1 MSRDD
6 YPLFTGLLAY
16 FPRAL
21 SEVARCSKVG
31 NDQHNPGEPLHWAR
45 HKSTAH
51 ADKIL
56 RHLRDSL
63 FEPLDDDGVLH
74 VVKVAWRALALAEE
88 ALDASRVQ
96 IVDRKWTAEEI
107 AILDGFPA
115 TGGGES
121 SQTMLSAGEFDRE
134 LTPEQAALI
143 ELGDEDA
150 PIASLKAGE
159 ALP

>member
-1 MSRDD
+1 MDKPVDKSSRDD

-16 FPRAL
+16 FPHAL

-63 FEPLDDDGVLH
+63 FEPMDDDGVLH

-88 ALDASRVQ
+88 ALEVRRVQ
-96 IVDRKWTAEEI
+96 IVDRKWTAEEL
-107 AILDGFPA
+107 AILDGAPA
-115 TGGGES
+115 TGGDTSLAAMIERGEADDP
-121 SQTMLSAGEFDRE
+121 QVG
-134 LTPEQAALI
+134 
-143 ELGDEDA
+143 
-150 PIASLKAGE
+150 SLKAGE
-159 ALP
+159 AA

>member
-16 FPRAL
+16 FPHAL

-31 NDQHNPGEPLHWAR
+31 NDQHNPGEQLHWAR

-88 ALDASRVQ
+88 ALEVRRVQ
-96 IVDRKWTAEEI
+96 IVDRKWTAEEL
-107 AILDGFPA
+107 AILDGAPA
-115 TGGGES
+115 TGGDTS
-121 SQTMLSAGEFDRE
+121 L
-134 LTPEQAALI
+134 AALI
-143 ELGDEDA
+143 ERGESDD
-150 PIASLKAGE
+150 PQVGSLKAGE
-159 ALP
+159 AGAC

>member
-16 FPRAL
+16 FPNAL

-63 FEPLDDDGVLH
+63 FEPMDNDGVLH

-88 ALDASRVQ
+88 ALEASRVQ

-107 AILDGFPA
+107 AILDGAPA
-115 TGGGES
+115 TGGDSSLAALFERGES
-121 SQTMLSAGEFDRE
+121 DDPQVG
-134 LTPEQAALI
+134 
-143 ELGDEDA
+143 
-150 PIASLKAGE
+150 SLKAGE
-159 ALP
+159 AVQCES

>member
-1 MSRDD
+1 MDKPVDKSSRDD

-16 FPRAL
+16 FPHAL

-51 ADKIL
+51 ADKIM

-88 ALDASRVQ
+88 ALEASRVQ

-107 AILDGFPA
+107 AILDGAPA
-115 TGGGES
+115 TGGDTS
-121 SQTMLSAGEFDRE
+121 L
-134 LTPEQAALI
+134 AALI
-143 ELGDEDA
+143 ERGESDD
-150 PIASLKAGE
+150 PQVGSLKAGE
-159 ALP
+159 AEQ

>member
-16 FPRAL
+16 FPNAL

-51 ADKIL
+51 ADKIM

-63 FEPLDDDGVLH
+63 FEPMDNDGVLH

-88 ALDASRVQ
+88 ALEASRVQ

-107 AILDGFPA
+107 AILDGAPA
-115 TGGGES
+115 TGGDS
-121 SQTMLSAGEFDRE
+121 SL
-134 LTPEQAALI
+134 AALI
-143 ELGDEDA
+143 ERGESDD
-150 PIASLKAGE
+150 PQVGSLKAGE
-159 ALP
+159 AAK

>member
-16 FPRAL
+16 FPHAL

-51 ADKIL
+51 ADKIM

-88 ALDASRVQ
+88 ALEVRRVQ
-96 IVDRKWTAEEI
+96 IVDRKWTAEEL
-107 AILDGFPA
+107 AILDGAPA
-115 TGGGES
+115 TGGDTS
-121 SQTMLSAGEFDRE
+121 L
-134 LTPEQAALI
+134 AALI
-143 ELGDEDA
+143 ERGESDD
-150 PIASLKAGE
+150 PQVGSLKAGE
-159 ALP
+159 AGTC

>member
-16 FPRAL
+16 FPNAL

-31 NDQHNPGEPLHWAR
+31 NDQHNPGEPMHWAR

-51 ADKIL
+51 ADKIM

-63 FEPLDDDGVLH
+63 FEPMDDDGVLH

-88 ALDASRVQ
+88 TLEASRVQ

-107 AILDGFPA
+107 AILDGAPA
-115 TGGGES
+115 TGGDS
-121 SQTMLSAGEFDRE
+121 SL
-134 LTPEQAALI
+134 AALI
-143 ELGDEDA
+143 ERGESDD
-150 PIASLKAGE
+150 PQVGSLKAGE
-159 ALP
+159 AVQCES

>member
-1 MSRDD
+1 MNRDD

-16 FPRAL
+16 FPHAL

-31 NDQHNPGEPLHWAR
+31 NDQHHPGEPLHWAR

-51 ADKIL
+51 ADKIM

-88 ALDASRVQ
+88 ALEVSRVQ
-96 IVDRKWTAEEI
+96 IVDRKWTAEEL
-107 AILDGFPA
+107 AILDGAPA
-115 TGGGES
+115 TGGDTS
-121 SQTMLSAGEFDRE
+121 L
-134 LTPEQAALI
+134 AALI
-143 ELGDEDA
+143 ERGESDD
-150 PIASLKAGE
+150 PQVGSLKAGE
-159 ALP
+159 AGTC

>member
-16 FPRAL
+16 FPNAL

-51 ADKIL
+51 ADKIM

-63 FEPLDDDGVLH
+63 FEPMDDDGVLH

-88 ALDASRVQ
+88 ALEASRVQ

-107 AILDGFPA
+107 AILDGAPA
-115 TGGGES
+115 TGGDS
-121 SQTMLSAGEFDRE
+121 SL
-134 LTPEQAALI
+134 AALI
-143 ELGDEDA
+143 ERGESDD
-150 PIASLKAGE
+150 PQVGSLKAGE
-159 ALP
+159 AGQC

>member
-1 MSRDD
+1 MSRED

-16 FPRAL
+16 FPHAL

-51 ADKIL
+51 ADKIM

-88 ALDASRVQ
+88 ALEARRVQ
-96 IVDRKWTAEEI
+96 IVDRKWTAEEL
-107 AILDGFPA
+107 AILDGAPA
-115 TGGGES
+115 TGGDTS
-121 SQTMLSAGEFDRE
+121 L
-134 LTPEQAALI
+134 AALI
-143 ELGDEDA
+143 ERGESDD
-150 PIASLKAGE
+150 PQVGSLKAGE
-159 ALP
+159 AGTC

>member
-1 MSRDD
+1 MNRDD

-16 FPRAL
+16 FPHAL

-88 ALDASRVQ
+88 ALEVRRVQ
-96 IVDRKWTAEEI
+96 IVDRKWTAEEL
-107 AILDGFPA
+107 AILDGVPA
-115 TGGGES
+115 TGGDTS
-121 SQTMLSAGEFDRE
+121 L
-134 LTPEQAALI
+134 AALI
-143 ELGDEDA
+143 ERGESDD
-150 PIASLKAGE
+150 PQVGSLKAGE
-159 ALP
+159 AGNVQR

>member
-51 ADKIL
+51 ADKIM

-88 ALDASRVQ
+88 ALEVSRVQ
-96 IVDRKWTAEEI
+96 IVDRKWAAEEM
-107 AILDGFPA
+107 AILDGAPA
-115 TGGGES
+115 TGGDTS
-121 SQTMLSAGEFDRE
+121 L
-134 LTPEQAALI
+134 AALI
-143 ELGDEDA
+143 ERGESDD
-150 PIASLKAGE
+150 PQVGSLKAGE
-159 ALP
+159 AGPC

>member
-16 FPRAL
+16 FPNAL

-51 ADKIL
+51 ADKIM

-63 FEPLDDDGVLH
+63 FEPMDDDGVLH

-88 ALDASRVQ
+88 ALEASRVQ

-107 AILDGFPA
+107 AILDGAPA
-115 TGGGES
+115 TGGDS
-121 SQTMLSAGEFDRE
+121 SL
-134 LTPEQAALI
+134 AALI
-143 ELGDEDA
+143 ERGESDD
-150 PIASLKAGE
+150 PQVGSLKAGE
-159 ALP
+159 AVQCES

>member
-16 FPRAL
+16 FPNAL

-63 FEPLDDDGVLH
+63 FEPMDNDGVLH

-88 ALDASRVQ
+88 ALEASRVQ

-107 AILDGFPA
+107 AILDGAPA
-115 TGGGES
+115 TGGDS
-121 SQTMLSAGEFDRE
+121 SL
-134 LTPEQAALI
+134 AALI
-143 ELGDEDA
+143 ERGEFQ
-150 PIASLKAGE
+150 PILASCSRRSTRG
-159 ALP
+159 

>member
-16 FPRAL
+16 FPHAL

-51 ADKIL
+51 ADKIM

-88 ALDASRVQ
+88 ALEVRRVQ
-96 IVDRKWTAEEI
+96 IVDRKWTAEEL
-107 AILDGFPA
+107 AILDGAPA
-115 TGGGES
+115 TGGDTS
-121 SQTMLSAGEFDRE
+121 L
-134 LTPEQAALI
+134 AALI
-143 ELGDEDA
+143 ERGESDD
-150 PIASLKAGE
+150 PQVGSLKAGE
-159 ALP
+159 AA

>member
-1 MSRDD
+1 MNRDD

-16 FPRAL
+16 FPHAL

-51 ADKIL
+51 ADKIM

-88 ALDASRVQ
+88 ALEVRRVQ
-96 IVDRKWTAEEI
+96 IVDRKWTAEEL
-107 AILDGFPA
+107 AILDSAPA
-115 TGGGES
+115 TGGDTS
-121 SQTMLSAGEFDRE
+121 L
-134 LTPEQAALI
+134 AALI
-143 ELGDEDA
+143 ERGESDD
-150 PIASLKAGE
+150 PQVGSLKAGE
-159 ALP
+159 AVQCES

>member
-16 FPRAL
+16 FPHAL

-31 NDQHNPGEPLHWAR
+31 NEQHNFGEPLHWAR

-51 ADKIL
+51 ADKIM

-88 ALDASRVQ
+88 ALEVSRVQ
-96 IVDRKWTAEEI
+96 IVDRKWTAEEL
-107 AILDGFPA
+107 AILDGAPA
-115 TGGGES
+115 TGGDTS
-121 SQTMLSAGEFDRE
+121 L
-134 LTPEQAALI
+134 AALI
-143 ELGDEDA
+143 ERGESDD
-150 PIASLKAGE
+150 PQVGSLKAGE
-159 ALP
+159 AGTC

>member
-16 FPRAL
+16 FPHAL

-51 ADKIL
+51 ADKIM

-63 FEPLDDDGVLH
+63 FEPMDDDGVLH

-88 ALDASRVQ
+88 ALEASRVHIQ
-96 IVDRKWTAEEI
+96 IVDRKWTAEEM
-107 AILDGFPA
+107 AILDGAPA
-115 TGGGES
+115 TGGDS
-121 SQTMLSAGEFDRE
+121 SL
-134 LTPEQAALI
+134 AALI
-143 ELGDEDA
+143 ERGESDD
-150 PIASLKAGE
+150 PQVGSLKAGE
-159 ALP
+159 AGNAQC

>member
-16 FPRAL
+16 FPNAL

-51 ADKIL
+51 ADKIM

-63 FEPLDDDGVLH
+63 FEPMDDDGVLH

-88 ALDASRVQ
+88 ALEASRVQ
-96 IVDRKWTAEEI
+96 IVDRKWMAEEM
-107 AILDGFPA
+107 AILDGAPA
-115 TGGGES
+115 TGGDS
-121 SQTMLSAGEFDRE
+121 SL
-134 LTPEQAALI
+134 AALI
-143 ELGDEDA
+143 ERGESDD
-150 PIASLKAGE
+150 PQVGSLKAGE
-159 ALP
+159 AGQC

>member
-16 FPRAL
+16 FPYAL

-51 ADKIL
+51 ADKIM

-88 ALDASRVQ
+88 ALEVSRVQ
-96 IVDRKWTAEEI
+96 IVDRKWTAEEV
-107 AILDGFPA
+107 AILDGAPA
-115 TGGGES
+115 TGGDTS
-121 SQTMLSAGEFDRE
+121 L
-134 LTPEQAALI
+134 AALI
-143 ELGDEDA
+143 ERGESDD
-150 PIASLKAGE
+150 PQVGSLKAGE
-159 ALP
+159 AGQC

>member
-16 FPRAL
+16 FPNAL

-51 ADKIL
+51 ADKIM

-63 FEPLDDDGVLH
+63 FEPMDDDGVLH

-88 ALDASRVQ
+88 TLEASRVQ

-107 AILDGFPA
+107 AILDGAPA
-115 TGGGES
+115 TGGDS
-121 SQTMLSAGEFDRE
+121 SL
-134 LTPEQAALI
+134 AALI
-143 ELGDEDA
+143 ERGESDD
-150 PIASLKAGE
+150 PQVGSLKAGE
-159 ALP
+159 AVQCES

>member
-1 MSRDD
+1 MNRDD

-16 FPRAL
+16 FPHAL

-31 NDQHNPGEPLHWAR
+31 NGQHNPGEPLHWAR

-88 ALDASRVQ
+88 ALEASRVQ

-107 AILDGFPA
+107 AILDGAPA
-115 TGGGES
+115 TGGDTS
-121 SQTMLSAGEFDRE
+121 L
-134 LTPEQAALI
+134 AALI
-143 ELGDEDA
+143 ERGESDD
-150 PIASLKAGE
+150 PQVGSLKAGE
-159 ALP
+159 AVQC

>member
-16 FPRAL
+16 FPNAL

-51 ADKIL
+51 ADKIM

-63 FEPLDDDGVLH
+63 FEPMDDDGVLH

-88 ALDASRVQ
+88 ALEASRVQ

-107 AILDGFPA
+107 AILDGAPA
-115 TGGGES
+115 TGGDS
-121 SQTMLSAGEFDRE
+121 SL
-134 LTPEQAALI
+134 AALI
-143 ELGDEDA
+143 ERGESDD
-150 PIASLKAGE
+150 PQVGSLKAGE
-159 ALP
+159 AAK

>member
-1 MSRDD
+1 MDKPVVKSSRDD
-6 YPLFTGLLAY
+6 YPLFSGLLAY
-16 FPRAL
+16 FPNAL

-88 ALDASRVQ
+88 ALEVSRVQ
-96 IVDRKWTAEEI
+96 IVDRKWTAEEL
-107 AILDGFPA
+107 AILDGAPA
-115 TGGGES
+115 TGGDTS
-121 SQTMLSAGEFDRE
+121 L
-134 LTPEQAALI
+134 AAMI
-143 ELGDEDA
+143 ER
-150 PIASLKAGE
+150 GE
-159 ALP
+159 ADDPKLGLNIEAEARG

>member
-16 FPRAL
+16 FPHAL

-31 NDQHNPGEPLHWAR
+31 NEQHNPGEPLHWAR

-51 ADKIL
+51 ADKIM

-88 ALDASRVQ
+88 ALEVRRVQ
-96 IVDRKWTAEEI
+96 IVDRKWTAEEL
-107 AILDGFPA
+107 AILDGAPA
-115 TGGGES
+115 TGGDS
-121 SQTMLSAGEFDRE
+121 SL
-134 LTPEQAALI
+134 AALI
-143 ELGDEDA
+143 ERGESDD
-150 PIASLKAGE
+150 PQVGSLKAGE
-159 ALP
+159 AVQCES

>member
-6 YPLFTGLLAY
+6 YPLFTGLLVY
-16 FPRAL
+16 FPHAL

-51 ADKIL
+51 ADKIM

-63 FEPLDDDGVLH
+63 FDPMDDDGVLH

-88 ALDASRVQ
+88 ALEVRRVQ
-96 IVDRKWTAEEI
+96 IVDCKWTAEEL
-107 AILDGFPA
+107 AILDGAPA
-115 TGGGES
+115 TGGDTS
-121 SQTMLSAGEFDRE
+121 L
-134 LTPEQAALI
+134 AALI
-143 ELGDEDA
+143 ERGESDD
-150 PIASLKAGE
+150 PQVGSLKAGE
-159 ALP
+159 AA

>member
-16 FPRAL
+16 FPHAL

-31 NDQHNPGEPLHWAR
+31 NGQHNPGEPLHWAR

-51 ADKIL
+51 GDKIM

-63 FEPLDDDGVLH
+63 FEPMDDDGVLH

-88 ALDASRVQ
+88 SLEAGRVQ

-107 AILDGFPA
+107 AILDGAPA
-115 TGGGES
+115 TGGDS
-121 SQTMLSAGEFDRE
+121 SL
-134 LTPEQAALI
+134 AALI
-143 ELGDEDA
+143 ERGESDD
-150 PIASLKAGE
+150 PQVGSLKAGE
-159 ALP
+159 AGTC

>member
-16 FPRAL
+16 FPHAL

-31 NDQHNPGEPLHWAR
+31 NEQHNAGEPLHWAR

-51 ADKIL
+51 ADKIM

-63 FEPLDDDGVLH
+63 FEPMDDDGVLH

-88 ALDASRVQ
+88 ALEAGRVQ

-107 AILDGFPA
+107 AILDGAPA
-115 TGGGES
+115 TGGDTS
-121 SQTMLSAGEFDRE
+121 L
-134 LTPEQAALI
+134 AALI
-143 ELGDEDA
+143 ERGESDD
-150 PIASLKAGE
+150 PQVGSLKAGE
-159 ALP
+159 AA

>member
-1 MSRDD
+1 MNRDD

-16 FPRAL
+16 FPHAL

-51 ADKIL
+51 ADKIM

-88 ALDASRVQ
+88 ALEVRRVQ

-107 AILDGFPA
+107 AILDGAPA
-115 TGGGES
+115 TGGDS
-121 SQTMLSAGEFDRE
+121 SL
-134 LTPEQAALI
+134 AALI
-143 ELGDEDA
+143 ERGESDD
-150 PIASLKAGE
+150 PQVGSLKAGE
-159 ALP
+159 AGPC

>member
-16 FPRAL
+16 FPHAL

-88 ALDASRVQ
+88 ALEVRRVQ
-96 IVDRKWTAEEI
+96 IIDRKWTAEEL
-107 AILDGFPA
+107 AILDGAPA
-115 TGGGES
+115 TGGDTS
-121 SQTMLSAGEFDRE
+121 L
-134 LTPEQAALI
+134 AALI
-143 ELGDEDA
+143 ERGEADD
-150 PIASLKAGE
+150 PQVGSLKAGE
-159 ALP
+159 AGNVQR

>member
-1 MSRDD
+1 MNRDD
-6 YPLFTGLLAY
+6 YPMFTGLLAY
-16 FPRAL
+16 FPHAL

-63 FEPLDDDGVLH
+63 FEPMDDDGVLH

-88 ALDASRVQ
+88 ALEASRVQ
-96 IVDRKWTAEEI
+96 IVDRKWTAEEL
-107 AILDGFPA
+107 AILDGAPA
-115 TGGGES
+115 TGGDTS
-121 SQTMLSAGEFDRE
+121 L
-134 LTPEQAALI
+134 AALI
-143 ELGDEDA
+143 ERGEADD
-150 PIASLKAGE
+150 PQVGSLKAGE
-159 ALP
+159 AGNVQC